1 MKGIKNMIHDL
12 NKSIYSYA
20 KDITDDDVIT
30 FYDATKILLNGL
42 NCIVC
47 LESSADIQGY
57 SNGGFRHQIYVYSEK
72 EFNLP
77 YVKCILVESLNKIPF
92 IDFDGIKV
100 SPITN
105 AIIDMLD
112 NDTTDT
118 QVLYETFAE
127 YYWNNNQSYD
137 GLVIP
142 KHLQKKAKHYME
154 EGILFY
160 EN

>member
-1 MKGIKNMIHDL
+1 MVNDL

-20 KDITDDDVIT
+20 EEITNEDVIT
-30 FYDATKILLNGL
+30 FYDAAKVLLNGL
-42 NCIVC
+42 DCIIC
-47 LESSADIQGY
+47 RESAADIQGY

-72 EFNLP
+72 EFDLP
-77 YVKCILVESLNKIPF
+77 YVKCFLVKNLNKIPF
-92 IDFDGIKV
+92 IDFDGVKV

-105 AIIDMLD
+105 AIIDMLS
-112 NDTTDT
+112 NNETDT
-118 QVLYETFAE
+118 QVLYETFAD
-127 YYWNNNQSYD
+127 YYWENNESYN

>member
-1 MKGIKNMIHDL
+1 MVNDL

-20 KDITDDDVIT
+20 EEITNEDVIT
-30 FYDATKILLNGL
+30 FYDAAKVLLNGL
-42 NCIVC
+42 DCIIC
-47 LESSADIQGY
+47 RESAADIQGY

-77 YVKCILVESLNKIPF
+77 YVKCFLVKNLNKIPF
-92 IDFDGIKV
+92 IDFDGVKV

-105 AIIDMLD
+105 AIIDMLS
-112 NDTTDT
+112 NNETDT
-118 QVLYETFAE
+118 QVLYETFAD
-127 YYWNNNQSYD
+127 YYWENNESYN

-142 KHLQKKAKHYME
+142 KNLKKKAKHYME

-160 EN
+160 E

>member
-1 MKGIKNMIHDL
+1 MVNDL

-20 KDITDDDVIT
+20 EEITNEDVIT
-30 FYDATKILLNGL
+30 FYDAAKVLLNGL
-42 NCIVC
+42 DCIIC
-47 LESSADIQGY
+47 RESAADIQGY

-77 YVKCILVESLNKIPF
+77 YVKCFLVKNLNKIPF
-92 IDFDGIKV
+92 IDFEGVKV

-105 AIIDMLD
+105 AIIDMLS
-112 NDTTDT
+112 NNETDT
-118 QVLYETFAE
+118 QVLYETFAD
-127 YYWNNNQSYD
+127 YYWENNESYN

-142 KHLQKKAKHYME
+142 KNLKKKAKHYME

-160 EN
+160 E